1 MDFLSNEYMK
11 LVEARNIKKR
21 GNANNLG
28 ECTEIIEEF
37 ALLEFGV
44 FQHSRRRIRREV
56 GTKPVL
62 PTDERENPVF
72 LKAYLT
78 HPELQKRK
86 PSIQLVQ
93 QL

>member
-1 MDFLSNEYMK
+1 MDIPGSHPVPMDFFWNEYMK
-11 LVEARNIKKR
+11 LVETRNTKKEAK
-21 GNANNLG
+21 ANNLR

-62 PTDERENPVF
+62 PTDDRENPGF
-72 LKAYLT
+72 F
-78 HPELQKRK
+78 
-86 PSIQLVQ
+86 
-93 QL
+93 